1 MIQRPLVGQI
11 SHFSAT
17 VKFIGG
23 VCEMSES
30 ILLKGGGGVLH
41 VWEIRVRV
49 AKRSVAKYKALRLR
63 QAV

>member
-1 MIQRPLVGQI
+1 
-11 SHFSAT
+11 
-17 VKFIGG
+17 
-23 VCEMSES
+23 MSES